1 MPRPRWGRWLLY
13 CSTQAAGPLFYP
25 DFYRTT
31 RYAYFGGLVVTLRG
45 DDRFFVQTSETNDEG
60 WRTVRVFRDRETA
73 ERQAGSFERS
83 DRWLDGERASERS
96 VLVARVISEEELLA
110 EGGPEALRSALD
122 ATRNQP

>member
-1 MPRPRWGRWLLY
+1 M
-13 CSTQAAGPLFYP
+13 
-25 DFYRTT
+25 
-31 RYAYFGGLVVTLRG
+31 TLRG

-83 DRWLDGERASERS
+83 DRWLDGERVTERS

-122 ATRNQP
+122 ATRISRDSSHGAHPGG